1 MLPCFFLNLFLL
13 FRTSRCRWCFTI
25 GFALF
30 IFREIFFYEYS
41 SLEPTPLEK
50 AESIDMPNVLAH
62 GYKVHIVLFD
72 LMTHLIDATEDLAR
86 DEALM
91 RNDLSF
97 QYTT

>member
-1 MLPCFFLNLFLL
+1 M
-13 FRTSRCRWCFTI
+13 
-25 GFALF
+25 
-30 IFREIFFYEYS
+30 
-41 SLEPTPLEK
+41 EK
-50 AESIDMPNVLAH
+50 AESIDMPSVLAH

-91 RNDLSF
+91 HNDLSF

>member
-1 MLPCFFLNLFLL
+1 MQVVLYNRVCIIHFL
-13 FRTSRCRWCFTI
+13 RD
-25 GFALF
+25 
-30 IFREIFFYEYS
+30 FFYEYS

-50 AESIDMPNVLAH
+50 AESIDMPRVLAH

-72 LMTHLIDATEDLAR
+72 LMTHSIDTPQDLAR

-91 RNDLSF
+91 HNYLSF